1 MERHISRED
10 IACIFSYAATAAE
23 VDHGLAHIVSC
34 PTCWTLASEV
44 VASLKKTHDLVP
56 GKRGRP
62 PEWRFKDARDAL
74 VVLLEIREQQSIGWL
89 RARGWWA
96 ELKELSPKE
105 QADKVNSVAAVHQRE
120 VVETIIQEARLVCR
134 RDPYSGEHLAMTA
147 HRLVDQL
154 PGGCFSAQVK
164 DNLRLSA
171 MTVVANSRRLA
182 GNWRGSFAAIHSA
195 KSHLTA
201 GKIEPNAEAYLLSIH
216 ASLVCDMGQLEDA
229 VLLVSRAADIYRK
242 AGDFKGLATMK
253 IQAADALYGAGK
265 ASEAIPMA
273 EDALTLLTPD
283 CLRLEMLARSIITE
297 CMVALGRLPE
307 ALKSYEAT
315 KPLYDEV
322 GDELT
327 LFKAE
332 YLEARILDALGYAR
346 ESEKLFRS
354 ALAGATE
361 MEAYRLSFL
370 FRFAF
375 FESLFK
381 RNALGKAA
389 RLCQEGIDL
398 LQQADGVHPQMC
410 QVWRDL
416 LAVVKAET
424 LIEDHLVE
432 MRKYLMRHWAL
443 PARRAPFSVL
453 KGGEP

>member
-1 MERHISRED
+1 MERHISRDD
-10 IACIFSYAATAAE
+10 IVRIFSYAATASE
-23 VDHGLAHIVSC
+23 IDPGVAHIVSC

-44 VASLKKTHDLVP
+44 VASLKRTHDLVP
-56 GKRGRP
+56 VKRGRP
-62 PEWRFKDARDAL
+62 PEWRFRDARDAL
-74 VVLLEIREQQSIGWL
+74 IVLMEIREQRSIGWL
-89 RARGWWA
+89 RAKGWWA

-120 VVETIIQEARLVCR
+120 VIETIIQEAKLVCR

-147 HRLVDQL
+147 HRLVDHL
-154 PGGCFSAQVK
+154 PGGDFSAQVK

-182 GNWRGSFAAIHSA
+182 GNWRGSFAAINSA
-195 KSHLTA
+195 KSYLLA
-201 GKIEPNAEAYLLSIH
+201 GKIESGAEAYLLSIH
-216 ASLVCDMGQLEDA
+216 ASLVSDTGQLEDA

-242 AGDFKGLATMK
+242 TGDFKGLATMK
-253 IQAADALYGAGK
+253 IQAAGALQGAGK
-265 ASEAIPMA
+265 PSEASMMA

-354 ALAGATE
+354 AIDGATE

-398 LQQADGVHPQMC
+398 LQKIDTTHPQMC

-416 LAVVKAET
+416 LAVVKTEA
-424 LIEDHLVE
+424 LMEDHLAE
-432 MRKYLMRHWAL
+432 MREYLVRHWAS
-443 PARRAPFSVL
+443 PARQAPFSVL
-453 KGGEP
+453 QRGEV